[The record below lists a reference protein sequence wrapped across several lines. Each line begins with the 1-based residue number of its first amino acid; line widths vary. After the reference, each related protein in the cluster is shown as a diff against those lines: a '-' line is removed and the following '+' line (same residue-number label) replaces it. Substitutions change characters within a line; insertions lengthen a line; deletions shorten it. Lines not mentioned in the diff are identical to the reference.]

1 MKRFGEKVRGEVIK
15 ELKEERERM
24 YMENI
29 ERIMVYNHE
38 IKQKANVLEDEVS
51 KELDEM
57 KVHLEMEA
65 ENRKEADEELLG
77 EVNGFLNS
85 LI

>member
-1 MKRFGEKVRGEVIK
+1 
-15 ELKEERERM
+15 
-24 YMENI
+24 
-29 ERIMVYNHE
+29 MVYNHE